1 MGQGGQIRQYQS
13 RLTSRRRFL
22 HFAAGAASLPVLPRP
37 ARAENYPARPVRIV
51 VPYPAGIAPDVA
63 TRFLADALSQHFG
76 QQFVVDNR
84 PGGASNIGTEI
95 AVRAPP
101 DGYTL
106 LTLTMTNTINV
117 SLYDN
122 LSFDV
127 MRDIAPVSGLVK
139 LPLVLVINPS
149 VPAKTLPDFIAYA
162 KANPGK
168 INYASVGAGAAT
180 NVAGELFNEMAG
192 VKLVNVPYRNSYIPD
207 LLSGQVQAGFTPILQ
222 TLNLIKAGKLR
233 GLGVSGVAHANV
245 LPDLPTIAQFVPGYD
260 VSVWD
265 AVGAPAKTPPAIVE
279 ELNKAINAALS
290 DPKMQARFASLGAE
304 PMIMTPAELTAY
316 MTAEIKK
323 WGKVVKTAGI
333 KPE

>member
-1 MGQGGQIRQYQS
+1 MPFA
-13 RLTSRRRFL
+13 RRNFL
-22 HFAAGAASLPVLPRP
+22 HLAAGAVALAALPRSV
-37 ARAENYPARPVRIV
+37 AAADYPARPVRIV

-63 TRFLADALSQHFG
+63 TRLLAASLSQHFG

-95 AVRAPP
+95 VVHAPA

-127 MRDIAPVSGLVK
+127 MRDIAPVAGLVK
-139 LPLVLVINPS
+139 LPLVLVVNPA
-149 VPAKTLPDFIAYA
+149 VPAKTLPEFIAYA

-168 INYASVGAGAAT
+168 INYASVGSGAAT
-180 NVAGELFNEMAG
+180 NVAGDLFKMLAKVN
-192 VKLVNVPYRNSYIPD
+192 LVNVPYRNSYIPD

-222 TLNLIKAGKLR
+222 TLKLIEAGKLR
-233 GLGVSGVAHANV
+233 ALAVTGVAHSAV
-245 LPDLPTIAQFVPGYD
+245 LPDVPNAAQFVPGYD
-260 VSVWD
+260 VAVWD
-265 AVGAPAKTPPAIVE
+265 AVGAPAKTPPEIIDA
-279 ELNKAINAALS
+279 LNKAINAALS
-290 DPKMQARFASLGAE
+290 DPKIKARFTDLGAE
-304 PMIMTPAELTAY
+304 PMIMTPSELKAY
-316 MTAEIKK
+316 MAAEVKK
-323 WGKVVKTAGI
+323 WGEVVRAANI